1 MHPVSSD
8 GNQDSPR
15 IVLEM
20 GTGTDRDQERRSQL
34 VPFLQVFSKETTGEV
49 GSTLAGRGVN

>member
-20 GTGTDRDQERRSQL
+20 GTGTDRDQERL
-34 VPFLQVFSKETTGEV
+34 VPFLQVFSKETGEV